1 MKQIIY
7 IIIASLFILFSAS
20 GILMAQSGNSEN
32 SIGLAIGIY
41 DVHLRDQYLSPY
53 IFGGT
58 IFSSQVSYNY
68 KISQS
73 RHEVNISFS
82 TGNISSA
89 NWSLESKQYIGQF
102 SYSYLHSLHSWN
114 IENKQFELFLG
125 TGLSSFAQFSVIST
139 PPDINWFGPTD
150 KSLYWS
156 HSIDLHLLGEY
167 RFTERR
173 IISLRISSPFLRFV
187 SRPDY
192 SHNFNYRNYSVSN
205 SFFSGNC

>member
-73 RHEVNISFS
+73 RH
-82 TGNISSA
+82 
-89 NWSLESKQYIGQF
+89 
-102 SYSYLHSLHSWN
+102 
-114 IENKQFELFLG
+114 
-125 TGLSSFAQFSVIST
+125 
-139 PPDINWFGPTD
+139 
-150 KSLYWS
+150 
-156 HSIDLHLLGEY
+156 
-167 RFTERR
+167 
-173 IISLRISSPFLRFV
+173 
-187 SRPDY
+187 
-192 SHNFNYRNYSVSN
+192 
-205 SFFSGNC
+205 